1 MIVGR
6 ISILKKWNDPEVMT
20 ILTSADII
28 IITET
33 WIHNGETDNYRINGY
48 VGNHCCGCAP
58 KRDGR
63 KTRGGVSI
71 FIKYNINN
79 LIKIEDTPYKP
90 YVIWMNM
97 DKSLIIGRT
106 QISY

>member
-33 WIHNGETDNYRINGY
+33 WIHTGETDNYRINGY